1 MASLVKPKVFLV
13 GYTTADPQGIEEYLR
28 YTKQEDFLDTWKQA
42 MDEGVSPGEALCS
55 LFAKMCYKSLVLGK
69 NTNVSRV
76 RDIRKNLESCH
87 DTGHGSVFEHCQLNF
102 IVTNCSRVYTHEQVR
117 HRVGFAYSQTSG
129 RYCRLDKIDLV
140 WSDLLDPVKNLWLD
154 HLARTED
161 LVYLSECRL
170 GLRKPPFGI
179 SPDQL
184 RDDAALEHG
193 MPPINILAV
202 LYAARERM
210 QPEDA
215 AWVKMMYTPAN
226 GGHYKYPG
234 RENDQRARNL
244 ARWVP
249 DDSLNFD
256 KRKAITSAIRRIAP
270 NGQSNEIGMSCNI
283 RALRHTV
290 QLRTQRFAETEIR
303 EVWGQIYC
311 LVKARFP
318 TMFYRAKEHM
328 HDNLLEI
335 RGMKMQPYEI
345 EAGDPD
351 ALRFYTVEQ
360 LHAEIANRGTA
371 A

>member
-13 GYTTADPQGIEEYLR
+13 GYTAADVGGIEEYLR
-28 YTKQEDFLDTWKQA
+28 YTKQEDFLETWKQA
-42 MDEGVSPGEALCS
+42 MDEGISTGEALCS
-55 LFAKMCYKSLVLGK
+55 LFAKMCYKSVVLGK
-69 NTNVSRV
+69 NTNVSRI
-76 RDIRKNLESCH
+76 RDIRKNLEGCH

-129 RYCRLDKIDLV
+129 RYCRLDSIDLV
-140 WSDLLDPVKNLWLD
+140 WSDLLDPVKGLWLD
-154 HLARTED
+154 HLHKTEE

-170 GLRKPPFGI
+170 GLRKPPFGL
-179 SPDQL
+179 SKDFCRELYYQPDWLAAGQTLWSVIDRLPPADAQRL
-184 RDDAALEHG
+184 RGLTQDGVYYPRTTVDDYNWLIG
-193 MPPINILAV
+193 LV
-202 LYAARERM
+202 
-210 QPEDA
+210 
-215 AWVKMMYTPAN
+215 
-226 GGHYKYPG
+226 
-234 RENDQRARNL
+234 
-244 ARWVP
+244 RWVP
-249 DDSLNFD
+249 DAGFD
-256 KRKAITSAIRRIAP
+256 FDRRKAITSAIRRIAP

-303 EVWGQIYC
+303 DVWGQIYC

-318 TMFYRAKEHM
+318 TMFYRAKEYM

-345 EAGDPD
+345 EAGDPE
-351 ALRFYTVEQ
+351 ALRFYTVDQ
-360 LHAEIANRGTA
+360 LHAEIAKRGTA